1 MADDAVTDGYFATVQ
16 LCNAVLAKRLGTAS
30 WTAATTANK
39 IIAIQMATSNIDS
52 LNYSGLKYLST
63 QDRQFPRKYILDP
76 DAFSPYGDIINV
88 DQYGYCYES
97 TDVPDTVLLA
107 CALEA
112 LALIEFYATS
122 TAAKR
127 KTLQDQGVK
136 SYSIGPLS
144 ETFGGSGSAL
154 IGDLKSAEAYG
165 LLEKYMENSVLIT

>member
-1 MADDAVTDGYFATVQ
+1 MTDDAVTDGYFATVQ
-16 LCNAVLAKRLGTAS
+16 LCDAVLAKRLGTAS
-30 WTAATTANK
+30 WTAATTPNK
-39 IIAIQMATSNIDS
+39 IIAIQMATSAIDR
-52 LNYSGLKYLST
+52 LDYSGLKYLDT
-63 QDRQFPRKYILDP
+63 QARQFPRKYLLDP
-76 DAFSPYGDIINV
+76 NETSPWGNIINV
-88 DQYGYCYES
+88 DNYNYTYES
-97 TDVPDTVLLA
+97 LTVPDSVLLA

-112 LALIEFYATS
+112 LALIEYYATI

-165 LLEKYMENSVLIT
+165 LLEKYIENSVLIT